1 MTSIRLYSYFRSS
14 SAWRVRMALHYKGI
28 EHRIA
33 PVHLLR
39 DGGEQRRPEFSRTNP
54 LGQVPVLE
62 VESGGNVWRLT
73 QSMAILEYLEEL
85 HPSRPLLPREL
96 DARAHVRQLSEL
108 VNSGIQPLQNLKPN
122 QVLRAQGV
130 DPSPLVRQVIHDGL
144 TAMETLARPSA
155 GRFLVGDTPTFADL
169 FLVPQLFAARRFAV
183 DVTVFP
189 LLCSVEQECEAM
201 AEFLRARPEAQPDWE
216 ESAP

>member
-39 DGGEQRRPEFSRTNP
+39 DGGEQRRPEFRATNP

-62 VESGGNVWRLT
+62 VEREGKLWRLT
-73 QSMAILEYLEEL
+73 QSMAILEYLEEQY
-85 HPSRPLLPREL
+85 PERPLLPREL
-96 DARAHVRQLSEL
+96 GARALVRQLSEV

-122 QVLRAQGV
+122 QVLRAQGI
-130 DPSPLVRQVIHDGL
+130 DSAPLVREVIHDGL
-144 TAMETLARPSA
+144 AAMEILAKPSA
-155 GRFLVGDTPTFADL
+155 GRFLVGDSPTFADL
-169 FLVPQLFAARRFAV
+169 FLIPELFAARRLEL

-189 LLCSVEQECEAM
+189 LLCSVERECQAM
-201 AEFLRARPEAQPDWE
+201 AEFLPARPEAQPDWE
-216 ESAP
+216 ESAG